1 MTFSHMFRRTTPYSS
16 KWVTCLFTSDSGNC
30 LLISIVNI
38 STHIHSVSFPQASC
52 RSLLRAAEVAEDVFT
67 PMRHS
72 SLHQAGAWLV
82 CCKGKC
88 ACLFALWHVC
98 PLTDFW
104 GPHCILKTEAS
115 RKQPFILYL
124 TCRAH
129 GGKSF
134 WCITHGTVQSCR
146 TDVSFIIRA

>member
-38 STHIHSVSFPQASC
+38 STHIHFLSPSPKPLADS
-52 RSLLRAAEVAEDVFT
+52 SLLRGAEVAEDMFT
-67 PMRHS
+67 PMSHS
-72 SLHQAGAWLV
+72 YLHQAGDWLA

-98 PLTDFW
+98 MCQTSGVLTAFSKQKLLGSNLLFCIVHAEPLVGRVF
-104 GPHCILKTEAS
+104 GVSLMV
-115 RKQPFILYL
+115 Q
-124 TCRAH
+124 CRAIGQMPH
-129 GGKSF
+129 S
-134 WCITHGTVQSCR
+134 
-146 TDVSFIIRA
+146 